1 MKTVEQQNNYWNSI
15 ASDVL
20 WLWIQVGN
28 VIVEVKNKIKNLLF
42 KK

>member
-1 MKTVEQQNNYWNSI
+1 MKTIEKKQYWNSI
-15 ASDVL
+15 ASDLL

-28 VIVEVKNKIKNLLF
+28 IIVEVKNKITNLLF